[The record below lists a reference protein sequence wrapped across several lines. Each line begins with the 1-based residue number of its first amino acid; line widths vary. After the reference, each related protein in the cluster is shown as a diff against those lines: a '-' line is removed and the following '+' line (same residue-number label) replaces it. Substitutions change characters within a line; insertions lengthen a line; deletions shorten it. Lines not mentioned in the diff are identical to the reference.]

1 MSISDRLRAA
11 AAKVLAGDDSMIAAQ
26 QLEGVIIEEYLE
38 DKQTDELLYALSMYS
53 PGSGEPYVDAPEL
66 RKLIAATLNEMSR
79 GDQSQD
85 A

>member
-26 QLEGVIIEEYLE
+26 QLEGVIIEEYLHE
-38 DKQTDELLYALSMYS
+38 EQTDELLYALSMYS
-53 PGSGEPYVDAPEL
+53 PGSDQPYVDAPEL
-66 RKLIAATLNEMSR
+66 RNLIAATLNDMR
-79 GDQSQD
+79 HGDASQE